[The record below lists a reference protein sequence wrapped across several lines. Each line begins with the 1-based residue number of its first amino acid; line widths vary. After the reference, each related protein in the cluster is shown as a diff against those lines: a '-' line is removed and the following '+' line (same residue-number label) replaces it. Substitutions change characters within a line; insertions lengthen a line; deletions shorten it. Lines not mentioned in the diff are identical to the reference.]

1 MTFKLNDLK
10 RNIAESTHVKI
21 KLGSS
26 NFSVSKMIEES
37 KTTLRS
43 TEPYIGG
50 ERETGERIHRNRDKS
65 RELMGGY
72 HNRSVQNHSVKKDNF
87 MNSNLQKKVLISNS
101 IEATSVLNTSTMK
114 ILENSRLETAENVVP
129 AKLHIEKKK
138 ARPVSAYSYSKI
150 SKVMVFS

>member
-72 HNRSVQNHSVKKDNF
+72 HNQSVQNHRKCLF
-87 MNSNLQKKVLISNS
+87 PIQ
-101 IEATSVLNTSTMK
+101 
-114 ILENSRLETAENVVP
+114 
-129 AKLHIEKKK
+129 
-138 ARPVSAYSYSKI
+138 
-150 SKVMVFS
+150 